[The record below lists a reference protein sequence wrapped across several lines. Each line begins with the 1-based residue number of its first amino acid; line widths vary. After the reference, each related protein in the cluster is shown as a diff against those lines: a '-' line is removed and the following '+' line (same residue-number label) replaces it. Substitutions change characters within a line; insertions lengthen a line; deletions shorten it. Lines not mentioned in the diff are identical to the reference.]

1 MFMRNNLA
9 NMAAAADILERR
21 QAAEE
26 DAVGDQMADV
36 ANNQANMFMRNN
48 LANMAAAA
56 DILENLAGDDREEEE
71 DGEPSNFQAWYV
83 RSANNSRSRDRSEAR
98 LEQEAESERSDQ
110 EMEDGLEE
118 ELGLDTREREGA
130 DPEFERPE
138 RFVGHMF
145 RSLSIDT
152 AEAAPVE
159 AAAVGGAPA
168 LASLPS
174 NHNPFLGE
182 PGPGNSGNGNFGGAI
197 PRRNSGYVRNVNQGP
212 GTLYNWQAT
221 KTTVNERFAFMF
233 NNEILADVHFKVGRG
248 GSEQRI
254 PAHKFVLSVGSAV
267 FDAMFNST
275 LAAQEDEITI
285 PDVEPAAFLA
295 LLKFLYSDE
304 VQIGPET
311 VMTTLYTAKKYAVP
325 ALEKH
330 CVDFLK
336 RNLSPDNAF
345 MLLTQARL
353 FDEPQL
359 SALCLECIDKN
370 TPEALT
376 ADGFTD
382 IDIDTLSAVLDRDS
396 LRIKENKLF
405 AAVLRWSEAECQRQA
420 LPVTVENK
428 RSVLG
433 RALYQIRFPLMT
445 VEEFA
450 QGPAQSGI
458 LTDRETVSLFLHF
471 TVNPKPPVGFL
482 DVPRCSMTG
491 KEQTVCRFQQIE
503 SRWGYSGTSDK
514 IRFIVDR
521 RIFVVG
527 FGLYGSI
534 HGPSEYDVT
543 IQLIHTGSGR
553 LMGSNEIT
561 FSSDG
566 TNSTFRA
573 MFKEPL
579 EIQPNTNYTSVS
591 TLKGLD
597 SHYGTKGLRKVSV
610 DCQGGH
616 GGKVT
621 FQFSYAAG
629 NNNGTSVEDGQIP
642 EIIFYT

>member
-9 NMAAAADILERR
+9 N
-21 QAAEE
+21 
-26 DAVGDQMADV
+26 V
-36 ANNQANMFMRNN
+36 
-48 LANMAAAA
+48 AAAA
-56 DILENLAGDDREEEE
+56 DILENLGDDREEDEE

-83 RSANNSRSRDRSEAR
+83 RSANNSRSRERSEAR
-98 LEQEAESERSDQ
+98 LEQEAESESGDQ

-118 ELGLDTREREGA
+118 ELETREREGTE
-130 DPEFERPE
+130 PEFERPE
-138 RFVGHMF
+138 RFLGHMF

-159 AAAVGGAPA
+159 VAAVAGPGPG

-248 GSEQRI
+248 GAEQRI

-275 LAAQEDEITI
+275 LATQEDEITL

-359 SALCLECIDKN
+359 SALCLECLDKN

-396 LRIKENKLF
+396 LRVKESKLF
-405 AAVLRWSEAECQRQA
+405 TAVLRWSESECQRQA
-420 LPVTVENK
+420 LPVTIENK

-433 RALYQIRFPLMT
+433 RVLYQIRFPLMS

-553 LMGSNEIT
+553 LLGSNEIS

-566 TNSTFRA
+566 TNATFRA

-579 EIQPNTNYTSVS
+579 EIQPNTNYTAVS

-597 SHYGTKGLRKVSV
+597 SHYGTKGLRKVSL
-610 DCQGGH
+610 DCH
-616 GGKVT
+616 NGGKVT